1 MTLNIAPPTTTLST
15 PGLVTSGDD
24 GALLRDLAADLS
36 SQDAPRVQRALEQAR
51 TLTTAQLTALL
62 GLLDDDILALLR
74 ASLLSR
80 GAASSPSR
88 GGGAPRGAAPSSWPS
103 SVAPGASSGRTGGRS
118 SVAPAM
124 RGPERA
130 SGAGATTPAD
140 PARGTQ
146 LAKALQRDLGL
157 TAAQASGVV
166 GNLMRESG
174 LRSDIEEASGGGGYG
189 LAQWTGGRR
198 SDLEA
203 FARQRGASPGDFETQ
218 YQFLLHELR
227 GSESGAL
234 ASLRGTSTPEE
245 AAHVFD
251 RDFERSG
258 VKAMSERTANARAVY
273 ERLQAA

>member
-1 MTLNIAPPTTTLST
+1 MTLNIAPPTTTLSA
-15 PGLVTSGDD
+15 PGIVTSGDD
-24 GALLRDLAADLS
+24 GALLRELAADLS

-62 GLLDDDILALLR
+62 GLLDDDVLELLK

-88 GGGAPRGAAPSSWPS
+88 GGGAPRGAAPSWPS
-103 SVAPGASSGRTGGRS
+103 SVAPSTSGGRS

-174 LRSDIEEASGGGGYG
+174 LRSDLEEAGGGGGYG

-245 AAHVFD
+245 AAQVFD

-273 ERLQAA
+273 ERLQAGQ

>member
-1 MTLNIAPPTTTLST
+1 MTMNIAPPTTTLST
-15 PGLVTSGDD
+15 TGIFTSGDD
-24 GALLRDLAADLS
+24 SALLRGLAADLS
-36 SQDAPRVQRALEQAR
+36 SQDAPRVQSALEQAR
-51 TLTTAQLTALL
+51 ALTMAQLTALL
-62 GLLDDDILALLR
+62 ALLDDDVLELLK

-80 GAASSPSR
+80 GGASSSPSLA
-88 GGGAPRGAAPSSWPS
+88 GGAPRRATPSSSPS
-103 SVAPGASSGRTGGRS
+103 SVAPGAGGGRS
-118 SVAPAM
+118 NVAPAP

-130 SGAGATTPAD
+130 SGASATTPAD

-174 LRSDIEEASGGGGYG
+174 LRSDVEEAGGGGGYG

-198 SDLEA
+198 DQLEA

-234 ASLRGTSTPEE
+234 ASLRRTSTPEE
-245 AAHVFD
+245 AAQVFD

-273 ERLQAA
+273 ERLQAGQ

>member
-1 MTLNIAPPTTTLST
+1 MTLNIAPPTTYST
-15 PGLVTSGDD
+15 PGILTSGDD
-24 GALLRDLAADLS
+24 SALLRDLAADLS
-36 SQDAPRVQRALEQAR
+36 SKDAPRVQRALEQAR

-62 GLLDDDILALLR
+62 GLLDDDVLALLR
-74 ASLLSR
+74 DSRLSR
-80 GAASSPSR
+80 GGAASPSFA
-88 GGGAPRGAAPSSWPS
+88 GGAPRRMSPSPASSSPPS
-103 SVAPGASSGRTGGRS
+103 SVAPSTSGGR
-118 SVAPAM
+118 SVAPAP
-124 RGPERA
+124 RGPERT
-130 SGAGATTPAD
+130 SGASATSPAD

-174 LRSDIEEASGGGGYG
+174 LRSDLEEAGGGGGYG

-198 SDLEA
+198 RDLEA

-227 GSESGAL
+227 GSESAAL
-234 ASLRGTSTPEE
+234 ASLRRTSTPEE
-245 AAHVFD
+245 AAQVFD

-258 VKAMSERTANARAVY
+258 VKAMAERTANARAVY
-273 ERLQAA
+273 ERLQAGQ